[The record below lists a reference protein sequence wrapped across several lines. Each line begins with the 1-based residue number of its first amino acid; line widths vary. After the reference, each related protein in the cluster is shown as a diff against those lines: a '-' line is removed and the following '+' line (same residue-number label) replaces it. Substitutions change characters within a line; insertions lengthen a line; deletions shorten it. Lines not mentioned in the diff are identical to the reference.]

1 MVMRLHIR
9 KPAAMVH
16 RGGEVKIAASRKEGC
31 APTMPGMIK
40 SRIWRGVRMRDT
52 ESGTDP
58 DAPTR
63 TLTLPAAWDDRAAAA
78 LAALAPGEG
87 QASLPR
93 AAEAWIRPVAA
104 RARAAGDEGLAD
116 RLHGLL
122 LRRRAAPTAAVWNGA
137 AGRAPG
143 YVLNLPAFHC
153 AATGFDTD
161 AFAEAVTTAA
171 TALRLSDPAAQH
183 FAIGVTD
190 LDGLL
195 AILGLDYASTAA
207 RDVAACVA
215 ALLRATAD
223 VALAGG
229 QPDLLAL
236 PNWPEPPRCHAA
248 PDLLA
253 AVRRARRAALRGAC
267 AVPCTA
273 ILPPGPADAL
283 LGAETGGIAPAFSAV
298 SEDGRLTRAAEARL
312 AARGMTPAAALA
324 AHLSGRPVLLPAG
337 LEAHQAMHD
346 AVAPYLHAMPPR
358 PVAQPAFP
366 LAPPHRRELPARRR
380 GYTQKASV
388 GGHRLYLRTG
398 EYADGTLGEIE
409 VSLPREGVAL
419 RRMMDAL
426 TAAVSLG
433 LQHGVPL
440 SDYVAAFTLTQFRP
454 AGAVE
459 GDPDVAQATSI
470 LDYVFRNLATHYLG
484 GCDVP
489 EAAAPE
495 PAGPWLPLDLPAAPR
510 VRRAALRVVSAR

>member
-1 MVMRLHIR
+1 
-9 KPAAMVH
+9 
-16 RGGEVKIAASRKEGC
+16 
-31 APTMPGMIK
+31 MPGMSK

-52 ESGTDP
+52 EAGADP

-87 QASLPR
+87 HASLPR

-104 RARAAGDEGLAD
+104 RARAAGGEELAD
-116 RLHGLL
+116 RLHALL
-122 LRRRAAPTAAVWNGA
+122 LLRRAAPTAPVWNGA
-137 AGRAPG
+137 AGDAPG

-153 AATGFDTD
+153 VATGFEVE
-161 AFAEAVTTAA
+161 AFAEAVAA
-171 TALRLSDPAAQH
+171 AGTALRLIDPAAQH
-183 FAIGVTD
+183 FAIAVTD

-195 AILGLDYASTAA
+195 AALGLDYASAAA
-207 RDVAACVA
+207 RDVAACIA

-223 VALAGG
+223 VAMAGG

-236 PNWPEPPRCHAA
+236 PGWPEPVRCDAA
-248 PDLLA
+248 PGLLA
-253 AVRRARRAALRGAC
+253 AVRRARRVALRGAS

-298 SEDGRLTRAAEARL
+298 GEDGRLTRAAGARL
-312 AARGMTPAAALA
+312 AVLGMTPAAALA
-324 AHLSGRPVLLPAG
+324 AHLSGNPVLLPAG

-358 PVAQPAFP
+358 PVTHPASRVM
-366 LAPPHRRELPARRR
+366 PPHRRELPARRR

-398 EYADGTLGEIE
+398 EYADGTLGEIH
-409 VSLPREGVAL
+409 VSLPREGAAL

-440 SDYVAAFTLTQFRP
+440 ADYVAAFTLTQFRP

-470 LDYVFRNLATHYLG
+470 LDYVFRNLAAHYLG

-489 EAAAPE
+489 EAPAAE
-495 PAGPWLPLDLPAAPR
+495 TAGPWLPLDLPTVPR
-510 VRRAALRVVSAR
+510 VRRAALRVVSG